1 MVALWRPA
9 PTRRCPGWRAPEPAE
24 TVTPA
29 PTRPRAARRTTS
41 PSREAARKRRFVP
54 PPPPGPQQW
63 CLRAAT
69 RDPGCTRQ
77 SESAAPVA
85 ASTSQHQHLLPCDT
99 TTQPTALRKQSNS
112 ERMAGCA
119 VTGNTKRSNRPIRKG
134 TLNSTDVLT
143 STTQPSAPRMQSNS
157 ERMAGCA
164 VTVNTKH
171 MQRRHAW
178 HGKGPRSE
186 PRPGPTIG
194 TPPRG
199 HSPPASSCKLTRRH
213 SISLNRMKT
222 IVVGSSERSGSA
234 RRNTDGVHGMALFP
248 VHVAPSRT
256 ASPFLFTSCHP
267 LVH

>member
-1 MVALWRPA
+1 MAPCKAPA
-9 PTRRCPGWRAPEPAE
+9 PRA
-24 TVTPA
+24 
-29 PTRPRAARRTTS
+29 RLICIQIRF
-41 PSREAARKRRFVP
+41 PS
-54 PPPPGPQQW
+54 
-63 CLRAAT
+63 
-69 RDPGCTRQ
+69 
-77 SESAAPVA
+77 
-85 ASTSQHQHLLPCDT
+85 
-99 TTQPTALRKQSNS
+99 TA
-112 ERMAGCA
+112 
-119 VTGNTKRSNRPIRKG
+119 
-134 TLNSTDVLT
+134 
-143 STTQPSAPRMQSNS
+143 QPSAPRMQSNS

-164 VTVNTKH
+164 VTGNTKH

-222 IVVGSSERSGSA
+222 IVVGSSPRSGSVQ
-234 RRNTDGVHGMALFP
+234 RNTDGVHGMALFP